1 MIVFEG
7 IEFLALSRLGSGW
20 PGPAPSPDF
29 CTSGGDSDA
38 HSGLG
43 QDGGPPAAIG
53 EIVSWQSSSLS
64 VRLTIA
70 GTAACWSKCLD
81 ASQVLISRTAPG
93 PR

>member
-29 CTSGGDSDA
+29 CTNGARSLVAAVARLVPGDNDA

-43 QDGGPPAAIG
+43 QDGGHPAPIG
-53 EIVSWQSSSLS
+53 EIVSWRSSSFS
-64 VRLTIA
+64 VS
-70 GTAACWSKCLD
+70 G
-81 ASQVLISRTAPG
+81 
-93 PR
+93 